1 VQVLT
6 PPHHLERKI
15 GAPIIRGLHKR
26 SNSVA
31 ASATSKVSFPEESI
45 MTVSVHNPDQY
56 MASLRTII
64 GQGRKRIGLLIGAG
78 APAGMAKEDGS
89 YPLIPAVA
97 GLTELVLV
105 AIEADYGA
113 VVTALKAELKQ
124 HDIETIL
131 SRVRSLAK
139 VIGKTPVHG
148 LDGEGFDTLGERICS
163 EIGKVV
169 DARLPPKESAYANL
183 ISWVTGTA
191 RQHAIEIFTTNYD
204 LLLEE
209 AFEAVRAPYFD
220 GFTGGREPFFD
231 PVSIANNDLP
241 ARWTRLWKLHGSLGW
256 CQGEREE
263 VIRIGK
269 SSATHL
275 VFPEH
280 LKYDQ
285 TQKAPYSALLD
296 RLKAFLS
303 TDDTL
308 LLSIGFS
315 FADAH
320 VTARVAEGLAANPSA
335 SVFAFQFRELA
346 EEVAASELART
357 LSNFSVYA
365 RDKAIM
371 NGVPGPWVLPADLP
385 SKDWAPIRATYWGQ
399 SDPSAPA
406 HFLLGAVEPFA
417 RFFASSRSAQA
428 FTVTPAASA
437 APATA
442 PATA

>member
-1 VQVLT
+1 
-6 PPHHLERKI
+6 
-15 GAPIIRGLHKR
+15 
-26 SNSVA
+26 
-31 ASATSKVSFPEESI
+31 

-64 GQGRKRIGLLIGAG
+64 AQGRKRIGLLIGAG
-78 APAGMAKEDGS
+78 APAGMAKADGS

-97 GLTELVLV
+97 GLTEQVLK
-105 AIEADYGA
+105 AIEPDHGLVIDAI
-113 VVTALKAELKQ
+113 KKELPQ
-124 HDIETIL
+124 HDIEAVL

-139 VIGKTPVHG
+139 VIGTSKIHG
-148 LDGEGFDTLGERICS
+148 LDGDGFDKLGERICA

-169 DARLPPKESAYANL
+169 DARLPKSSAYGEL
-183 ISWVTGTA
+183 VSWITGA
-191 RQHAIEIFTTNYD
+191 VRQHPIEVFTTNYD

-256 CQGEREE
+256 CKGEHED
-263 VIRIGK
+263 VIRSGK

-308 LLSIGFS
+308 LISIGFS
-315 FADAH
+315 FADSH
-320 VTARVAEGLAANPSA
+320 VAARVAEGLAANPSA
-335 SVFAFQFRELA
+335 SVFAFQFRTLD
-346 EEVAASELART
+346 EEVPATDLASRLP
-357 LSNFSVYA
+357 NFSVYA

-371 NGVPGPWVLPADLP
+371 NGVSGPWVLPPDLP
-385 SKDWAPIRATYWGQ
+385 SKDWAPIRASYWGQ
-399 SDPSAPA
+399 TDLAKPP
-406 HFLLGAVEPFA
+406 HFLLGAIEPFA

-428 FTVTPAASA
+428 FAPTTAVGP
-437 APATA
+437 APAPIA
-442 PATA
+442 P